1 MATLDLYGIDEKW
14 ADEGAAFSDDAGLI
28 VQAITDMSESM
39 KAAVSALEAAIAK
52 VEIPG
57 PDPTVAESINA
68 LARTMNKP
76 PVVNLAAPDLS
87 DLKAAVTEIGS
98 RQGKVLSTIEA
109 LLRILNEPKPETLK
123 EFTVEVDRNTTTSRI
138 QSMIIR
144 QVK

>member
-1 MATLDLYGIDEKW
+1 MIDKIQEKW

-39 KAAVSALEAAIAK
+39 KAAVSALEAAIDK

-87 DLKAAVTEIGS
+87 GLKAAVTEIGN

-109 LLRILNEPKPETLK
+109 LLRILNEPKKPEPLK
-123 EFTVEVDRNTTTSRI
+123 EFAVEVDRNSTTSRI
-138 QSMIIR
+138 QSMVIR
-144 QVK
+144 QIK